1 MFRGIGF
8 GAEGETVGEVVFNT
22 SMMGYQEILTDPSYY
37 GQIVTMTYPQI
48 GNYGVNDEDI
58 ESSKVH
64 VSGFVVREFFD
75 DYSNYRAKES
85 IGSYLKKNS
94 ITGISEIDTR
104 MLTKRIRISGAMK
117 GIISTE
123 TDDIKKLSNKLKNH
137 PDMAGSDLV
146 KYVTCKSSYIYK
158 GGSAHIQVDMPEGG
172 PSFSKVDISTDS
184 AACKEGNASTDISVY
199 NKVNTSADDHYLNQV
214 HTSAGGTDH
223 IQCSN
228 SADGSKHNPYGTS
241 KHVSHE
247 YTIAVLDFGIK
258 FNILRCLDSAGFKLH
273 VMPAATDVKKILDLK
288 PDGVFLSNGPGDPAA
303 VGYAIKTISEMLG
316 RIPVF
321 GICLGHQLMALALG
335 AKTYKLKFGHH
346 GGNQPVKNLENG
358 RVEITTQNH
367 GFSVDTDS
375 LSMIKKS
382 SFKVTHMNLNDNTIE
397 GLEYPEIFAYSV
409 QHHPE
414 AAPGPYDSRY
424 IFKNFKQYIEKFKE
438 AAG

>member
-1 MFRGIGF
+1 LKAILLLEDGTLFRGISF
-8 GAEGETVGEVVFNT
+8 GAEGESIGEVVFNT
-22 SMMGYQEILTDPSYY
+22 SMTGYQEILTDPSYY

-48 GNYGVNDEDI
+48 GNYGVNEEDV

-64 VSGFVVREFFD
+64 VSGFVVREYFD
-75 DYSNYRAKES
+75 DYSNFRAKSS
-85 IGSYLKKNS
+85 ISSYLKKNS
-94 ITGISEIDTR
+94 VTGISEIDTR
-104 MLTKRIRISGAMK
+104 MLTKRIRLSGAMK

-123 TDDIKKLSNKLKNH
+123 TDDIKNLGNKLKNH

-158 GGSAHIQVDMPEGG
+158 EDSAHNE
-172 PSFSKVDISTDS
+172 
-184 AACKEGNASTDISVY
+184 N
-199 NKVNTSADDHYLNQV
+199 NTSGADPAY
-214 HTSAGGTDH
+214 
-223 IQCSN
+223 
-228 SADGSKHNPYGTS
+228 K
-241 KHVSHE
+241 
-247 YTIAVLDFGIK
+247 IAVLDFGIK

-273 VMPAATDVKKILDLK
+273 VMPAATDVKKILAFN

-303 VGYAIKTISEMLG
+303 VKYAVKTISEILG
-316 RIPVF
+316 RIPIF
-321 GICLGHQLMALALG
+321 GICLGHQLMAIALG

-367 GFSVDTDS
+367 GFSVDADS
-375 LSMIKKS
+375 LKSIKKS
-382 SFKVTHMNLNDNTIE
+382 SFKITHRNLNDSTIE
-397 GLEYPEIFAYSV
+397 GLKYPEIFAYSV

-424 IFKNFKQYIEKFKE
+424 IFNNFKQYIEGFKK

>member
-1 MFRGIGF
+1 M
-8 GAEGETVGEVVFNT
+8 T
-22 SMMGYQEILTDPSYY
+22 GYQEILTDPSYY

-48 GNYGVNDEDI
+48 GNYGVNDEDV

-75 DYSNYRAKES
+75 DYSNFRAKAS
-85 IGSYLKKNS
+85 ISAYLKKNS

-104 MLTKRIRISGAMK
+104 MLTKRIRLSGAMK

-123 TDDIKKLSNKLKNH
+123 TDDIKKLGDKLKNH

-158 GGSAHIQVDMPEGG
+158 GGGSAAVIILEDIYNSSVGG
-172 PSFSKVDISTDS
+172 P
-184 AACKEGNASTDISVY
+184 
-199 NKVNTSADDHYLNQV
+199 
-214 HTSAGGTDH
+214 
-223 IQCSN
+223 
-228 SADGSKHNPYGTS
+228 
-241 KHVSHE
+241 E

-273 VMPAATDVKKILDLK
+273 VMPATTDVKKILELN

-367 GFSVDTDS
+367 GFSVDADS
-375 LSMIKKS
+375 LKSIKKS
-382 SFKVTHMNLNDNTIE
+382 SFKITHMNLNDSTIE
-397 GLEYPEIFAYSV
+397 GIEYPEIFAYSV

-424 IFKNFKQYIEKFKE
+424 IFKNFRQYIEKFKK
-438 AAG
+438 AAGC

>member
-1 MFRGIGF
+1 LKAILLLEDGTMFRGIGF
-8 GAEGETVGEVVFNT
+8 GAEGETIGEVVFNT
-22 SMMGYQEILTDPSYY
+22 SMTGYQEILTDPSYY

-48 GNYGVNDEDI
+48 GNYGVNEEDV

-75 DYSNYRAKES
+75 DYSNFRAKAS
-85 IGSYLKKNS
+85 ISAYLKKNG

-104 MLTKRIRISGAMK
+104 MLTRRIRLSGAMK

-123 TDDIKKLSNKLKNH
+123 TDDIKKLDIKLKNH

-146 KYVTCKSSYIYK
+146 KYVTCKNTYIYK
-158 GGSAHIQVDMPEGG
+158 GGTS
-172 PSFSKVDISTDS
+172 
-184 AACKEGNASTDISVY
+184 
-199 NKVNTSADDHYLNQV
+199 NKGSNTSADGAECNKDTYAYGSDN
-214 HTSAGGTDH
+214 
-223 IQCSN
+223 IQSSYSGNCS
-228 SADGSKHNPYGTS
+228 SGYK
-241 KHVSHE
+241 
-247 YTIAVLDFGIK
+247 IAVLDFGIK
-258 FNILRCLDSAGFKLH
+258 YNILRCLDNAGFKLNI
-273 VMPAATDVKKILDLK
+273 MPAATGVKKILDHK

-303 VGYAIKTISEMLG
+303 VGYAIENISELLG

-367 GFSVDTDS
+367 GFSVDADS
-375 LSMIKKS
+375 LNSIKRS
-382 SFKVTHMNLNDNTIE
+382 SFKVTHRNLNDGTIE
-397 GLEYPEIFAYSV
+397 GIEYPELYAYSV

-414 AAPGPYDSRY
+414 AGPGPYDSRY
-424 IFKNFKQYIEKFKE
+424 IFNNFKQHIEEFTK
-438 AAG
+438 AANK

>member
-1 MFRGIGF
+1 LKAILLLEDGTLFRGISF
-8 GAEGETVGEVVFNT
+8 GAEGEAIGEVVFNT
-22 SMMGYQEILTDPSYY
+22 SMTGYQEILTDPSYY

-64 VSGFVVREFFD
+64 VSGFVVREYFD
-75 DYSNYRAKES
+75 DYSNFRAKAS
-85 IGSYLKKNS
+85 ISAYLKKNS
-94 ITGISEIDTR
+94 ATGISEIDTR
-104 MLTKRIRISGAMK
+104 MLTKRIRLSGAMK

-123 TDDIKKLSNKLKNH
+123 TDDVKKLSAKLKNH

-146 KYVTCKSSYIYK
+146 KYVTCKSSYTYK
-158 GGSAHIQVDMPEGG
+158 GSAEHIQ
-172 PSFSKVDISTDS
+172 
-184 AACKEGNASTDISVY
+184 GN
-199 NKVNTSADDHYLNQV
+199 
-214 HTSAGGTDH
+214 TSAGG
-223 IQCSN
+223 
-228 SADGSKHNPYGTS
+228 P
-241 KHVSHE
+241 E

-273 VMPAATDVKKILDLK
+273 VMPATTDVKKILELN

-316 RIPVF
+316 RTPIF

-375 LSMIKKS
+375 LKSIKKS

-424 IFKNFKQYIEKFKE
+424 IFKNFKQYIEKFKK

>member
-1 MFRGIGF
+1 LKAILLLEDGTQFRGISF
-8 GAEGETVGEVVFNT
+8 GAEGEVMGEVVFNT
-22 SMMGYQEILTDPSYY
+22 SMTGYQEILTDPSYY
-37 GQIVTMTYPQI
+37 GQVVTMTYPQI
-48 GNYGVNDEDI
+48 GNYGVNEEDV

-75 DYSNYRAKES
+75 DYSNFRAKAS
-85 IGSYLKKNS
+85 ISAYLKKNR

-104 MLTKRIRISGAMK
+104 MLTKRIRLSGAMK

-123 TDDIKKLSNKLKNH
+123 TDDIKKLVNKLKDH

-146 KYVTCKSSYIYK
+146 KYVTCKNGYIYK
-158 GGSAHIQVDMPEGG
+158 GGPGYTEGG
-172 PSFSKVDISTDS
+172 TENIKYSTSK
-184 AACKEGNASTDISVY
+184 E
-199 NKVNTSADDHYLNQV
+199 
-214 HTSAGGTDH
+214 
-223 IQCSN
+223 
-228 SADGSKHNPYGTS
+228 DGSHTYK
-241 KHVSHE
+241 V
-247 YTIAVLDFGIK
+247 AVLDFGIK
-258 FNILRCLDSAGFKLH
+258 FNILRCLDRAGFKLH
-273 VMPAATDVKKILDLK
+273 VMPAVTSVKKILDCN

-303 VGYAIKTISEMLG
+303 VGYAIKTISELLG
-316 RIPVF
+316 HRPIF

-367 GFSVDTDS
+367 GFSVDADS
-375 LSMIKKS
+375 LKSIKKS
-382 SFKVTHMNLNDNTIE
+382 SFKITHMNLNDNTIE

-424 IFKNFKQYIEKFKE
+424 IFKNFKQYIENFRK
-438 AAG
+438 AAGF

>member
-1 MFRGIGF
+1 MENGTLFRGIGF
-8 GAEGETVGEVVFNT
+8 GAEGEAVGEVVFNT
-22 SMMGYQEILTDPSYY
+22 GMTGYQEILTDPSYY

-48 GNYGVNDEDI
+48 GNYGVNDEDV

-64 VSGFVVREFFD
+64 VSGFIVREFFEN
-75 DYSNYRAKES
+75 YSNYRAKTS
-85 IGSYLKKNS
+85 ISAYLKKNS

-104 MLTKRIRISGAMK
+104 MLTKLIRISGAMK

-123 TDDIKKLSNKLKNH
+123 TGDVKKLSAKLNNH

-146 KYVTCKSSYIYK
+146 KFVTCKSGYIYK
-158 GGSAHIQVDMPEGG
+158 GDAAYMQANAA
-172 PSFSKVDISTDS
+172 FSDTGHAQSSD
-184 AACKEGNASTDISVY
+184 
-199 NKVNTSADDHYLNQV
+199 
-214 HTSAGGTDH
+214 SAGGPENNAYGNSNHLGTDY
-223 IQCSN
+223 
-228 SADGSKHNPYGTS
+228 K
-241 KHVSHE
+241 
-247 YTIAVLDFGIK
+247 IAVLDFGIK
-258 FNILRCLDSAGFKLH
+258 FNILRCLESAGFKLH
-273 VMPAATDVKKILDLK
+273 VLPATTDIKKILELK

-346 GGNQPVKNLENG
+346 GGNQPVKNLDNG

-375 LSMIKKS
+375 LESIKKS
-382 SFKVTHMNLNDNTIE
+382 SFRVTHMNLNDNTIE

-424 IFKNFKQYIEKFKE
+424 IFKNFRQYIEKFKK
-438 AAG
+438 AAGC